1 MTQPYDAA
9 APPAAEDPQPPLRR
23 SRRQKVVGGVCGGLG
38 RHYDLDPVIFRIGLG
53 VLAVTGG
60 LGLIFYGFAWLFI
73 PLDGEEENEA
83 RRLLTGRV
91 DGATLIAVLFALAG
105 CGLFLSMLNNG
116 TVLGF
121 AVLLS
126 VALTGATYWS
136 QRRRLVDPET
146 GPADPVTAQVAA
158 VAPPETQ
165 APPGPGAPSWWRDPI
180 IKDGTTGPVGT
191 GYLWGPEDTVVTK
204 APGRTTGPAP
214 ATGLPPRQRP
224 GQASRGPRGI
234 GGRVFLLAVLA
245 AGLGTGLTWDAQPLG
260 TSLQIGLSCALA
272 VFGLG
277 IAFSAFLGRTG
288 VGTILLTVVTAVMLA
303 GASALPKEIS
313 TDWMRTTWKPAS
325 ASDVRPSYELGSGVG
340 TLDLSGV
347 RVPAGSSVATRGEV
361 GAGQLRVVVPRDA
374 TVEVHITVGVGDIQL
389 PGQKRQDFDVRTDQD
404 RSYTL
409 KPVNP
414 PASPA
419 PPAPSAPQAPTAPS
433 DNATDQPDQPAPSQ
447 PSPPSQP
454 AQPTDPSQS
463 ADATKPAGTKP
474 AGTLQ
479 LRLEVGV
486 GQVEV
491 TRAAK

>member
-23 SRRQKVVGGVCGGLG
+23 SRRQKMVGGVCGGLG

-60 LGLIFYGFAWLFI
+60 LGLIFYGFAWLFV

-191 GYLWGPEDTVVTK
+191 GYLWGPEDLLVAEV
-204 APGRTTGPAP
+204 PGRAAGPVPTTGP
-214 ATGLPPRQRP
+214 PPRQRP
-224 GQASRGPRGI
+224 GPASRGPRGI

-245 AGLGTGLTWDAQPLG
+245 AGLGTGLSWDAQPLG
-260 TSLQIGLSCALA
+260 TSLQVGLSCALA
-272 VFGLG
+272 VFGVG

-288 VGTILLTVVTAVMLA
+288 AGTILLSVVTAAMLA

-325 ASDVRPSYELGSGVG
+325 ASDVRPAYALGSGVG

-347 RVPAGSSVATRGEV
+347 RVPAGSSVATRADV
-361 GAGQLRVVVPRDA
+361 GAGRLRVVVPRDV
-374 TVEVHITVGVGDIQL
+374 TVEIRMTVGVGDIQL
-389 PGQKRQDFDVRTDQD
+389 PGQKRQDFDIRTDQD
-404 RSYTL
+404 LTHTL

-414 PASPA
+414 PA
-419 PPAPSAPQAPTAPS
+419 PTAPPGRPAPAN
-433 DNATDQPDQPAPSQ
+433 NATEQPDPPQPPQ
-447 PSPPSQP
+447 PPQPP
-454 AQPTDPSQS
+454 
-463 ADATKPAGTKP
+463 DAMKPAGGKP
-474 AGTLQ
+474 AGTLR